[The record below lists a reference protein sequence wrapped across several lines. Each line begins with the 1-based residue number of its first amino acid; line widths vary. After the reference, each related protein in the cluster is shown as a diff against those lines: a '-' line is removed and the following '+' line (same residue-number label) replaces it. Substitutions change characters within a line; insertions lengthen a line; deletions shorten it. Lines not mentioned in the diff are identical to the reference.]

1 MFKRIIT
8 IVTDSVGIGHSP
20 DAERFGDTGANTLGH
35 IEEAVGPLQIPN
47 LRKLGLGKIADIT
60 PQQDTV
66 VGAFGRMHEVSTGK
80 DTTSGHWEMMGHP
93 VKVPFP
99 TFYDGFPQELMDTF
113 TKETG
118 YGFLGNE
125 AASGT
130 EIIERL
136 GEEHMRTGK
145 PIVYTS
151 ADSVFQIAAHESVI
165 PLEDLYRMCQITRDR
180 VCIGEYYVGRIIAR
194 PFEGEPGHFV
204 RTSNRHD
211 YSRLPEGR
219 FVLQALQDA
228 KVPTIGV
235 GKIGDIYAHIG
246 LDQSYPTKS
255 NSHGMN
261 LVAALLGYGEDSTD
275 STHST
280 HSIDATDGTGGTCS
294 THSMHDTSDTT
305 PEGRFTYGYLMVNL
319 VEFDSMYGHR
329 RDVQGYGRELEMFDY
344 QLGGLLEL
352 LTEDDLLL
360 ITADHGNDPTWKG
373 TDHTRE
379 LVPILAYSPAFTG
392 PIDLGDRRS
401 FADIGQ
407 TILENFGVTESFVG
421 ESFLCKLVKDVPQ
434 PIQFGLGKGL
444 FEVPD
449 DIHAGDDAIQEVFKE
464 YT

>member
-1 MFKRIIT
+1 MNGDREEASMFKRIIT

-20 DAERFGDTGANTLGH
+20 DAERFGDAGANTVGH
-35 IEEAVGPLQIPN
+35 IEELVGPLQIPN
-47 LRKLGLGKIADIT
+47 LRKLGFGKIADVT
-60 PQQDTV
+60 PQQDIV
-66 VGAFGRMHEVSTGK
+66 IGAFGRMHEQSTGK

-93 VKVPFP
+93 VQVPFP

-136 GEEHMRTGK
+136 GEEHIKTGK

-151 ADSVFQIAAHESVI
+151 ADSVFQIAAHESII
-165 PLEDLYRMCQITRDR
+165 PLEDLYKMCQITRDR

-194 PFEGEPGHFV
+194 PFVGEPGHFI

-261 LVAALLGYGEDSTD
+261 VVAALLGHTANSKDSTCGKGSTNCID
-275 STHST
+275 STAGT
-280 HSIDATDGTGGTCS
+280 HEILETTAEDG
-294 THSMHDTSDTT
+294 
-305 PEGRFTYGYLMVNL
+305 FTYGYMMVNL
-319 VEFDSMYGHR
+319 VEFDSLYGHR
-329 RDVQGYGRELEMFDY
+329 RDVQGYGHELEMFDY

-352 LTEDDLLL
+352 LTKDDLLL

-379 LVPILAYSPAFTG
+379 LVPILAYSPSFTG
-392 PIDLGDRRS
+392 PIELGNRRS

-407 TILENFGVTESFVG
+407 TVLENFGITESFVG
-421 ESFLCKLVKDVPQ
+421 ESFLQALRK
-434 PIQFGLGKGL
+434 
-444 FEVPD
+444 
-449 DIHAGDDAIQEVFKE
+449 
-464 YT
+464 

>member
-1 MFKRIIT
+1 MNGDREEVSMFKRVIT

-35 IEEAVGPLQIPN
+35 IEEAVGPLHIPN
-47 LRKLGLGKIADIT
+47 LRKLGIGRIADVT

-66 VGAFGRMHEVSTGK
+66 VGAFGRMHEQSTGK

-113 TKETG
+113 TRETG

-136 GEEHMRTGK
+136 GEEHMKTGK

-151 ADSVFQIAAHESVI
+151 ADSVFQIAAHESII
-165 PLEDLYRMCQITRDR
+165 PLEDLYKMCQITRDR

-194 PFEGEPGHFV
+194 PFVGEPGHFV

-246 LDQSYPTKS
+246 LDESHPTKS

-261 LVAALLGYGEDSTD
+261 VVAALLG
-275 STHST
+275 HSV
-280 HSIDATDGTGGTCS
+280 DGTHRM
-294 THSMHDTSDTT
+294 HSASDAMS
-305 PEGRFTYGYLMVNL
+305 EGRFTHGYIMVNL
-319 VEFDSMYGHR
+319 VEFDSLYGHR

-379 LVPILAYSPAFTG
+379 LVPLLAYSPAFTG

-407 TILENFGVTESFVG
+407 TILENFGVTELFVG
-421 ESFLCKLVKDVPQ
+421 ESFLYKIVK
-434 PIQFGLGKGL
+434 
-444 FEVPD
+444 
-449 DIHAGDDAIQEVFKE
+449 
-464 YT
+464 

>member
-20 DAERFGDTGANTLGH
+20 DAERFGDSGANTLGH

-47 LRKLGLGKIADIT
+47 LRKLGIGKIADIT
-60 PQQDTV
+60 PQADTV

-151 ADSVFQIAAHESVI
+151 ADSVFQIAAHESII
-165 PLEDLYRMCQITRDR
+165 PLEDLYKMCQITRDR
-180 VCIGEYYVGRIIAR
+180 VCIGDYYVGRIIAR
-194 PFEGEPGHFV
+194 PFVGEPGHFV

-261 LVAALLGYGEDSTD
+261 LVAALLG
-275 STHST
+275 
-280 HSIDATDGTGGTCS
+280 
-294 THSMHDTSDTT
+294 HDTSDTT
-305 PEGRFTYGYLMVNL
+305 SEGRFTHGYMMVNL
-319 VEFDSMYGHR
+319 VEFDSLYGHR
-329 RDVQGYGRELEMFDY
+329 RDVQGYGRELELFDY

-352 LTEDDLLL
+352 LQEDDLLM
-360 ITADHGNDPTWKG
+360 ITADHGNDPTWTG

-379 LVPILAYSPAFTG
+379 LVPILAYSPAFIG

-421 ESFLCKLVKDVPQ
+421 ESFLCE
-434 PIQFGLGKGL
+434 LGN
-444 FEVPD
+444 
-449 DIHAGDDAIQEVFKE
+449 
-464 YT
+464 